1 MFEKNGYAFH
11 NGDGVCLIKDIMSMC
26 FDGKTT
32 RNYYCLEPVGKNKG
46 VCFVPVDNSS
56 TLREITDESTLSE
69 MLDNAEKIPLICAAN
84 PKLRANAFKEAL
96 KSKTC
101 ENYIR
106 VLKTLSNTLKEKRKA
121 GKTLSSTDE
130 KFRNEAFENLKNEI
144 AVSFKISSEKAEE
157 KIKTA
162 LFYSLV

>member
-69 MLDNAEKIPLICAAN
+69 MLDNAEKIPLICATN

-106 VLKTLSNTLKEKRKA
+106 VLKTLS
-121 GKTLSSTDE
+121 STDE
-130 KFRNEAFENLKNEI
+130 KFRSEAFENLKNEI
-144 AVSFKISSEKAEE
+144 VVSFKISSEKAEE
-157 KIKTA
+157 KIKNA

>member
-11 NGDGVCLIKDIMSMC
+11 NGDGVCLIKDIMPMC

-69 MLDNAEKIPLICAAN
+69 MLDNAEKFPLICATN

-106 VLKTLSNTLKEKRKA
+106 VLKTLS
-121 GKTLSSTDE
+121 STDE
-130 KFRNEAFENLKNEI
+130 KFRSEAFENLKNEI

-157 KIKTA
+157 KIKNA

>member
-11 NGDGVCLIKDIMSMC
+11 NGDGVCLIKDIMPMC

-69 MLDNAEKIPLICAAN
+69 MLDNAEKIPLICATN

-106 VLKTLSNTLKEKRKA
+106 VLKTLS
-121 GKTLSSTDE
+121 STDE
-130 KFRNEAFENLKNEI
+130 KFRSEAFENLKNEI

-157 KIKTA
+157 KIKNA

>member
-11 NGDGVCLIKDIMSMC
+11 NGDGVCLIKDIMPMC
-26 FDGKTT
+26 FDGKIT

-56 TLREITDESTLSE
+56 TLREITDERTLSE
-69 MLDNAEKIPLICAAN
+69 MLDNAENFPLICATN

-106 VLKTLSNTLKEKRKA
+106 VLKTLS
-121 GKTLSSTDE
+121 STDE
-130 KFRNEAFENLKNEI
+130 KFRSEAFENLKNEI

-157 KIKTA
+157 KIKNA

>member
-11 NGDGVCLIKDIMSMC
+11 NCNGVCLIKDIMPMC

-46 VCFVPVDNSS
+46 MCFVPVDNSS

-69 MLDNAEKIPLICAAN
+69 MLDNAEKFPLICATN

-106 VLKTLSNTLKEKRKA
+106 VLKTLS
-121 GKTLSSTDE
+121 STDE
-130 KFRNEAFENLKNEI
+130 KFRNEAFKNLKNEI
-144 AVSFKISSEKAEE
+144 VVSFKISSEKAEE
-157 KIKTA
+157 KIKNA

>member
-69 MLDNAEKIPLICAAN
+69 MLDNAEKFPLICATN

-106 VLKTLSNTLKEKRKA
+106 VLKA
-121 GKTLSSTDE
+121 LSSTDE

-157 KIKTA
+157 KIKNA

>member
-69 MLDNAEKIPLICAAN
+69 MLDNAEKIPLICATN

-106 VLKTLSNTLKEKRKA
+106 VLKTLS
-121 GKTLSSTDE
+121 STDE
-130 KFRNEAFENLKNEI
+130 KFRSEAFENLKNEI

-157 KIKTA
+157 KIKNA

>member
-1 MFEKNGYAFH
+1 
-11 NGDGVCLIKDIMSMC
+11 
-26 FDGKTT
+26 
-32 RNYYCLEPVGKNKG
+32 
-46 VCFVPVDNSS
+46 
-56 TLREITDESTLSE
+56 
-69 MLDNAEKIPLICAAN
+69 MLDNAENFPLICATN

-130 KFRNEAFENLKNEI
+130 KFRSEAFENLKNEI

-157 KIKTA
+157 KIKNA

>member
-69 MLDNAEKIPLICAAN
+69 MPDNAEKIPLICATN

-106 VLKTLSNTLKEKRKA
+106 VLKTLS
-121 GKTLSSTDE
+121 STDE
-130 KFRNEAFENLKNEI
+130 KFRSEAFENLKNEI
-144 AVSFKISSEKAEE
+144 VVSFKISSEKAEE
-157 KIKTA
+157 KIKNA

>member
-1 MFEKNGYAFH
+1 
-11 NGDGVCLIKDIMSMC
+11 
-26 FDGKTT
+26 
-32 RNYYCLEPVGKNKG
+32 
-46 VCFVPVDNSS
+46 
-56 TLREITDESTLSE
+56 

-106 VLKTLSNTLKEKRKA
+106 VLKTLS
-121 GKTLSSTDE
+121 STDE

-157 KIKTA
+157 KIKNA

>member
-11 NGDGVCLIKDIMSMC
+11 NGDGVCLIKDIISMC

-106 VLKTLSNTLKEKRKA
+106 VLKTLS
-121 GKTLSSTDE
+121 STDE

-157 KIKTA
+157 KIKNA